1 MAKNGLFLCSIGFL
15 IFLYSLNPNAMR
27 YDLLSMVTGIF
38 FVVVGGFLV
47 FKARK
52 KAEPKKQSE

>member
-15 IFLYSLNPNAMR
+15 IFLYSLNPNSMR
-27 YDLLSMVTGIF
+27 YDLLSMATGIF
-38 FVVVGGFLV
+38 LVLGGGALF

-52 KAEPKKQSE
+52 KEESKKPSE

>member
-15 IFLYSLNPNAMR
+15 IFLYSLNPNSMR

-38 FVVVGGFLV
+38 LVLVGGMLF

-52 KAEPKKQSE
+52 TQEPKKPSK